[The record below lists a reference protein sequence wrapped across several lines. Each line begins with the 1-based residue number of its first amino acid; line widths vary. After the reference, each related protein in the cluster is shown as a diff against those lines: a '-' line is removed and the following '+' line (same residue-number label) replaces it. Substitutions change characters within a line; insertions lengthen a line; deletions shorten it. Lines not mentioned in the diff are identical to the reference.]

1 MGLDIEFIPEYKKDG
16 PDDDWTYLL
25 DDWWF
30 PIIEYFKEVG
40 VEQVHISF
48 GY

>member
-1 MGLDIEFIPEYKKDG
+1 MTWRF
-16 PDDDWTYLL
+16 LL

-30 PIIEYFKEVG
+30 TIIEYFKEVG